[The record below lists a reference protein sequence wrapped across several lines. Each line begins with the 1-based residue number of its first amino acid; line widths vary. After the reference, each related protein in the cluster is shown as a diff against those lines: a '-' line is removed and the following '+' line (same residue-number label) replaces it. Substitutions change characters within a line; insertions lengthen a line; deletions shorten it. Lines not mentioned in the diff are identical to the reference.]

1 MAHLSTATSSRTVRE
16 QGDGGNIDPQKRT
29 SITMLVLGDEGVGK
43 SSLISTFVSRHF
55 SEVVPGIMTRVRLPP
70 DPENSCIT
78 TIVDS
83 QGGDA
88 ALITAVANMS
98 TATTTSNT
106 MINVASNNDGVGSVG
121 GIGGGNSIISGGE
134 RGGGIENTTIASSP
148 SVSVSIAPT
157 TPGSTYFGGVNN
169 SNSNDALQNIDSII
183 LIYDLDRDE
192 TFFRLENH
200 WLPLIERCYNG
211 SLPVI
216 VAGNKMDLF
225 LPSSAAGVTDEQ
237 ILARSRQQIVSLM
250 QRFRFI
256 RQCIKCSAKNLLRVD
271 EVFLKAQQAVLYPF
285 TPLYDL
291 DIGRLSEECRRA
303 FTRIFRIYD
312 RDHDG
317 LLSHS
322 ELDRFQ
328 HETFHVPVYERDL
341 TGWKKVVSRNNPNEE
356 VVRDGKFTVA
366 GFLAIFDVFISQN
379 RLDVP
384 WQALRSFGYDDN
396 LNLQV
401 PDHIYNGPE
410 DASWALSSS
419 ARRFLSDLFYQ
430 FDKDHDGVLS
440 LDAVDAIFS
449 IIPEPSLPPW
459 HPIRSRELFGECFS
473 LPKMPYTELPKSES
487 TVSTS
492 LHFGTQSLS
501 ASGITIISN
510 ESFPSVDISSMD
522 RATLVLTPLTFLDW
536 MGLWHSISVISPT
549 ITRAELFRLSHIEDI
564 KATRRGRGRKKS
576 VAPIRESTPD
586 SLLPSRELRVLLL
599 GSPSS
604 GKTTLINYL
613 CGRRTKDLLNI
624 TKTVSPETSSTFVR
638 MKRKKTKPKKGDEYE
653 TVAVHLIITE
663 VPEVEAENRVQQQ
676 EYLSKILSD
685 GGCDLVA
692 LTFDST
698 NSASLAYAKH
708 LESSLL
714 TEYVSRVYVA
724 TKSDQC
730 SPTQDRDEEEDD
742 EWQPTTVIDE
752 AAIHCREIDLEPPLI
767 TSASESTANS
777 SGDLG
782 ERNRSQALGHLA
794 RCCLK
799 ETGFHHLR
807 AKPHEERK
815 RREASRRRN
824 RKMIWFGVGVGVAAA
839 VVGYLW
845 TGGVSGSQGKS
856 AAVSGDRRGGRLGWF
871 RSFFV
876 RAESTR

>member
-1 MAHLSTATSSRTVRE
+1 
-16 QGDGGNIDPQKRT
+16 
-29 SITMLVLGDEGVGK
+29 
-43 SSLISTFVSRHF
+43 
-55 SEVVPGIMTRVRLPP
+55 
-70 DPENSCIT
+70 
-78 TIVDS
+78 
-83 QGGDA
+83 
-88 ALITAVANMS
+88 
-98 TATTTSNT
+98 
-106 MINVASNNDGVGSVG
+106 
-121 GIGGGNSIISGGE
+121 
-134 RGGGIENTTIASSP
+134 
-148 SVSVSIAPT
+148 
-157 TPGSTYFGGVNN
+157 
-169 SNSNDALQNIDSII
+169 
-183 LIYDLDRDE
+183 
-192 TFFRLENH
+192 
-200 WLPLIERCYNG
+200 
-211 SLPVI
+211 
-216 VAGNKMDLF
+216 
-225 LPSSAAGVTDEQ
+225 
-237 ILARSRQQIVSLM
+237 M

-459 HPIRSRELFGECFS
+459 HPIRSNELFGECFS

-487 TVSTS
+487 TGSTS

-576 VAPIRESTPD
+576 VAPIRECTPD